1 MITYAATSL
10 DVPIIVKF
18 KGNANKGKIDEAITA
33 TGGKS
38 VRDLSQIRS
47 RVIRVPAGEVTSY
60 LSKYKNHGLVESA
73 SGPVKFRAAAMPDDI
88 AYGSQWALPAMGWDT
103 AYDTIPVT
111 GSATLAVLDTGI
123 DASHPDLAARMG
135 AGQSFTSTDPTV
147 DVNGHGT
154 ALAGIAAAEVNNG
167 IGIAGVAYSPVTI
180 LPVQVLQAD
189 GTGWDADV
197 VSGVLWAAD
206 NNADVILMGF
216 SSTEYSSALADA
228 IAYAERKGVV
238 VVAAAGNDGIKH
250 SHPIPQA

>member
-1 MITYAATSL
+1 MH
-10 DVPIIVKF
+10 P
-18 KGNANKGKIDEAITA
+18 
-33 TGGKS
+33 TGPC
-38 VRDLSQIRS
+38 R
-47 RVIRVPAGEVTSY
+47 P
-60 LSKYKNHGLVESA
+60 H
-73 SGPVKFRAAAMPDDI
+73 
-88 AYGSQWALPAMGWDT
+88 
-103 AYDTIPVT
+103 
-111 GSATLAVLDTGI
+111 
-123 DASHPDLAARMG
+123 G

-180 LPVQVLQAD
+180 LSVQVLQAD

-228 IAYAERKGVV
+228 VAYAERKGVV
-238 VVAAAGNDGIKH
+238 VVAAAGNDGTSTPSYPAGMSGVIGVAATDNTNTIADF
-250 SHPIPQA
+250 SNTGSA